1 MANPRLMTVLR
12 HLRSLAGT
20 NHDAD
25 RSDSQLLQQFVAR
38 RDEGAFTALL
48 RRQRH
53 DRR

>member
-1 MANPRLMTVLR
+1 MADPRLMSVLR
-12 HLRSLAGT
+12 HLRSFAGT
-20 NHDAD
+20 NDDAD
-25 RSDSQLLQQFVAR
+25 RSDSHLLQQFVAR